1 MLAGPVPHGGSALE
15 RHARRPLVM
24 VHGWRLHLA
33 QGDRVGV
40 IAGPL
45 DPARAAARRDQ
56 DAGAF

>member
-1 MLAGPVPHGGSALE
+1 
-15 RHARRPLVM
+15 M

-40 IAGPL
+40 IAGAL